1 MICRAIR
8 QPVTLKV
15 VSMIKMCRMILAL
28 GKVEA
33 GRIIDA
39 TIKMAL
45 DQTALHEYNQKLGLG
60 SWLHA
65 DGWGL
70 AYLDKHNHWIVN
82 KSTTAIFKDKK
93 NRTIPKH

>member
-1 MICRAIR
+1 MIFRAIR

-45 DQTALHEYNQKLGLG
+45 DQTALH
-60 SWLHA
+60 
-65 DGWGL
+65 
-70 AYLDKHNHWIVN
+70 
-82 KSTTAIFKDKK
+82 
-93 NRTIPKH
+93 